1 MLEGGVAMRKYILLV
16 MAAVLAGCSPNLDGE
31 YIATKKVLFFT
42 LNASL
47 TIQGDSAV
55 LSVDN
60 PGSDKPAKDAFQI
73 KRGDGQ
79 IALFKPETPDDQL
92 IFNIQEDGKKL
103 VYQNTGAG
111 DLPEVWIR
119 KVKI

>member
-1 MLEGGVAMRKYILLV
+1 MRKYILLV

>member
-1 MLEGGVAMRKYILLV
+1 MRNYILLLLV
-16 MAAVLAGCSPNLDGE
+16 VVLAGCSPNLDGE
-31 YIATKKVLFFT
+31 YFATKEVLFFT

-60 PGSDKPAKDAFQI
+60 PGSDKPATDSFQI
-73 KRGDGQ
+73 QRGDGQ
-79 IALFKPETPDDQL
+79 IALFKPESPDDRL
-92 IFNIQEDGKKL
+92 VFNIQEDGKKL

-111 DLPEVWIR
+111 ELPEVWTK

>member
-1 MLEGGVAMRKYILLV
+1 MRRIAFILVVFLMV
-16 MAAVLAGCSPNLDGE
+16 GCGKPSLDGE
-31 YIATKKVLFFT
+31 YFATKKVLFFT

-111 DLPEVWIR
+111 DLPEVWTK

>member
-1 MLEGGVAMRKYILLV
+1 MVKKIVVLVVGIL
-16 MAAVLAGCSPNLDGE
+16 LAGCGPNLDGE
-31 YIATKKVLFFT
+31 YFATKKVLFFT

-47 TIQGDSAV
+47 TIEGDSAV

-60 PGSDKPAKDAFQI
+60 PGAKKPVLDKFVVKYGDA
-73 KRGDGQ
+73 Q
-79 IALFKPETPDDQL
+79 IALFKPQSPDNQI
-92 IFNIQEDGKKL
+92 IFNVEDDGKKL

-111 DLPEVWIR
+111 DLPEVWTK